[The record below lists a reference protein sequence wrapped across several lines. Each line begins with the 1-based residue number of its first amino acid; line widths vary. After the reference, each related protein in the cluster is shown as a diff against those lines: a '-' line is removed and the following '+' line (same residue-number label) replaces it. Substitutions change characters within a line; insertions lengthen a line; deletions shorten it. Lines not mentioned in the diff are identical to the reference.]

1 MLVIVTILQGYY
13 RNMALWQ
20 MQAYFRCLFAALA
33 DCHDIGIMHRD
44 VKPANFLFNIETN
57 TGTLCDFGL
66 AQRYHPSEW
75 QGRCLHSQPLLWAD
89 QFQEYY
95 PLNKSAIVHG
105 EKLARPIDTL
115 DQLQDQKAKFDEL
128 FRTQREC
135 LNDFSKKGPSYAT
148 DGYTTCFVPNAR
160 FERELK
166 RKTEKD
172 QWAERWH
179 PVRRPSSSAKVG
191 YMKPEFD
198 KRWVFI
204 SVRLTVQ

>member
-1 MLVIVTILQGYY
+1 
-13 RNMALWQ
+13 MALWQ

-57 TGTLCDFGL
+57 VGTLCDFGL

-89 QFQEYY
+89 QFQDYY

-115 DQLQDQKAKFDEL
+115 DQLQDQKAKYDEL
-128 FRTQREC
+128 FWTEKDC

-198 KRWVFI
+198 KRWAFKSI
-204 SVRLTVQ
+204 RFTVQ